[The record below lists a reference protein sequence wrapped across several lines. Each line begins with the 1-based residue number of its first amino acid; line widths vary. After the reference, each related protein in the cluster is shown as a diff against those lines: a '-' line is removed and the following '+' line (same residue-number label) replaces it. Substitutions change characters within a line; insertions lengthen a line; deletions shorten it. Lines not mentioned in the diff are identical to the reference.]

1 MKLSLKTKVTAF
13 ITLVVVVINLVSSLL
28 FISAHKE
35 HIEKEIIARGVT
47 LTEALARAVDE
58 GLASENL
65 ELIKTVEDIVHT
77 DDVRLAQVFSILW
90 LAVDAYPSEKLNEKP
105 DADAVKHFQ
114 TSEATFFKDRGTV
127 FDFYAPVFYHV
138 PDPIRS
144 GGNVVIGYVRVSIS
158 TAQLKHAIR
167 HAVALNIVA
176 SALITLFAVL
186 VLNAFIRKYVL
197 RPLMNL
203 HDSVARH
210 REGEFPESVPVM
222 SADEIGKLSAE
233 FNNMSRALKER
244 GERLAEEKERL
255 AVTLRSIGDG
265 VIVTDVHGR
274 VLLLNKV
281 AERNTGWTAEEA
293 VGKDLMD
300 IFPIINE
307 KTRERCESPV
317 QKVIET
323 GVIVGLANHTVLIK
337 KDGSEIVIEDSAAPI
352 RDSRSVIIGVVLVFR
367 DATEKRLLEEELQKA
382 EKLQSLG
389 LLAGGIAHDFNNMLT
404 AIIGNISLAKR
415 FIDDPGSKAH
425 ARLTEA
431 EKASRRATE
440 LTHQL
445 LTFAKGGAPVK
456 RTASIVDIL
465 KESARFT
472 LSGTN
477 VAAEFVVSDVALTV
491 DVDAG
496 QMNQVF
502 NNLIINAVHAMPE
515 GGVIRFTVEIA
526 RLSENE
532 VLTLKPGAYLRISVQ
547 DSGTGIG
554 EEHLPRIFD
563 PYFTTKPKGS
573 GLGLTSAYSIMK
585 RHDGH
590 ISVESKAGQGT
601 TFRLYLPFSK
611 SDAVLKTAEEAPV
624 SRGHGKILIM
634 DDERT
639 IREIAGE
646 MLRSLG
652 YEVEFAGN
660 GTEVIE
666 LYQRAREAG
675 EPFRAVIMDLTIP
688 GGMGGKDAIQRLRAI
703 DPEITAI
710 VSSGY
715 SNDPVMGK
723 YSEYGFKGVVAKPY
737 SIECVSKALNEA
749 LDRQQ
754 GRSESRSSFT

>member
-90 LAVDAYPSEKLNEKP
+90 LAVDAYPADKLNEKP

-144 GGNVVIGYVRVSIS
+144 GGSVVIGYVRVGIS

-222 SADEIGKLSAE
+222 STDEIGKLSAE